1 LSLSS
6 QAKFLR
12 AGLRSITGPVRA
24 GGLGVSES
32 QAKED
37 IGTDFFKDLAVFMSN
52 YPYAIT
58 TFFGEVI
65 KGLDEVLND
74 SDNLGEK
81 ARATI
86 KYFLG
91 KLVRSFS
98 VFVNSYDKPALK
110 EIMLDPQNLL
120 RVAQALGEMM
130 RAYHLLVTEEPDD
143 GSPVVDD
150 IAHALDDASGF
161 IEGAVLSAI
170 SELSER
176 LERSNCLQQ
185 VISS

>member
-1 LSLSS
+1 M
-6 QAKFLR
+6 
-12 AGLRSITGPVRA
+12 
-24 GGLGVSES
+24 SEG

-52 YPYAIT
+52 RPYTII
-58 TFFGEVI
+58 TFFGEII

-74 SDNLGEK
+74 SDDIGEK

-98 VFVNSYDKPALK
+98 VFVNTYDKPALK
-110 EIMLDPQNLL
+110 EIMLDPKNLIS
-120 RVAQALGEMM
+120 VANALGEAL
-130 RAYHLLVTEEPDD
+130 RAYQLLVTEEPDD

-161 IEGAVLSAI
+161 IEGTVISAI
-170 SELSER
+170 SELSEK
-176 LERSNCLQQ
+176 LTNSNCLQQ

>member
-1 LSLSS
+1 M
-6 QAKFLR
+6 
-12 AGLRSITGPVRA
+12 
-24 GGLGVSES
+24 SES
-32 QAKED
+32 QTKED
-37 IGTDFFKDLAVFMSN
+37 IGTDFFKDLAVYMSN
-52 YPYAIT
+52 RPYAII

-110 EIMLDPQNLL
+110 EIMLDSKNLIS
-120 RVAQALGEMM
+120 VADALGEAL
-130 RAYHLLVTEEPDD
+130 RAYRLITTEEPDD
-143 GSPVVDD
+143 DSPVVDD
-150 IAHALDDASGF
+150 IAHALDDASSF
-161 IEGAVLSAI
+161 IEGVVLSAI

-176 LERSNCLQQ
+176 LEKSNCLQQ

>member
-1 LSLSS
+1 M
-6 QAKFLR
+6 
-12 AGLRSITGPVRA
+12 
-24 GGLGVSES
+24 SES
-32 QAKED
+32 QTKED

-52 YPYAIT
+52 RPYTII
-58 TFFGEVI
+58 TFFGEII
-65 KGLDEVLND
+65 KGFDEVLND

-98 VFVNSYDKPALK
+98 VFVNTYDKPALK
-110 EIMLDPQNLL
+110 EIMLDPKNLIS
-120 RVAQALGEMM
+120 VANALGEAL

-143 GSPVVDD
+143 DNPVVED
-150 IAHALDDASGF
+150 IARTLDDASSF
-161 IEGAVLSAI
+161 IEGTVISAI
-170 SELSER
+170 SELSEK
-176 LERSNCLQQ
+176 LESSNCLQQ

>member
-1 LSLSS
+1 
-6 QAKFLR
+6 
-12 AGLRSITGPVRA
+12 
-24 GGLGVSES
+24 VSES
-32 QAKED
+32 QTKED
-37 IGTDFFKDLAVFMSN
+37 IGTGFFKDLAVYMSDR
-52 YPYAIT
+52 PYAIV

-65 KGLDEVLND
+65 KGLDEALND
-74 SDNLGEK
+74 SDDLGEE

-110 EIMLDPQNLL
+110 EIMLDPKNLIS
-120 RVAQALGEMM
+120 VADALGEAL
-130 RAYHLLVTEEPDD
+130 RAYRLLVTEEPDD

-161 IEGAVLSAI
+161 IEGAILSAI

-176 LERSNCLQQ
+176 LESSNCLQQ

>member
-1 LSLSS
+1 
-6 QAKFLR
+6 
-12 AGLRSITGPVRA
+12 
-24 GGLGVSES
+24 
-32 QAKED
+32 
-37 IGTDFFKDLAVFMSN
+37 MSDR
-52 YPYAIT
+52 PYAIV

-65 KGLDEVLND
+65 KGLDEALND
-74 SDNLGEK
+74 SDDLGEE

-98 VFVNSYDKPALK
+98 VFVNTYDKLALK
-110 EIMLDPQNLL
+110 EIMLDPKNLIS
-120 RVAQALGEMM
+120 VANALGEAL
-130 RAYHLLVTEEPDD
+130 RAYQLLVTEEPDD

-161 IEGAVLSAI
+161 IEGTVISAI
-170 SELSER
+170 SELSEK
-176 LERSNCLQQ
+176 LTNSNCLQQ

>member
-1 LSLSS
+1 
-6 QAKFLR
+6 
-12 AGLRSITGPVRA
+12 
-24 GGLGVSES
+24 VSET
-32 QAKED
+32 QTKED
-37 IGTDFFKDLAVFMSN
+37 IGADFFKDLAVYMSSR
-52 YPYAIT
+52 PYAII

-91 KLVRSFS
+91 KVVRSFS
-98 VFVNSYDKPALK
+98 VFVNTYDKPALK
-110 EIMLDPQNLL
+110 EIMLDPKNLI
-120 RVAQALGEMM
+120 RVADALGEAL
-130 RAYHLLVTEEPDD
+130 RAYQLLVTEEPDD

-150 IAHALDDASGF
+150 IAHALDDASSL

>member
-1 LSLSS
+1 
-6 QAKFLR
+6 
-12 AGLRSITGPVRA
+12 
-24 GGLGVSES
+24 VSEG

-52 YPYAIT
+52 RPYTII
-58 TFFGEVI
+58 TFFGEII

-74 SDNLGEK
+74 SDDIGEK

-98 VFVNSYDKPALK
+98 VFVNTYDKPALK
-110 EIMLDPQNLL
+110 EIMLDPKNLIS
-120 RVAQALGEMM
+120 VANALGEAL
-130 RAYHLLVTEEPDD
+130 RAYQLLVTEEPDD

-161 IEGAVLSAI
+161 IEGTVISAI
-170 SELSER
+170 SELSEK
-176 LERSNCLQQ
+176 LTNSNCLQQ

>member
-1 LSLSS
+1 
-6 QAKFLR
+6 
-12 AGLRSITGPVRA
+12 
-24 GGLGVSES
+24 VSES
-32 QAKED
+32 QTKED
-37 IGTDFFKDLAVFMSN
+37 IGTDFFKDLAVYMSN
-52 YPYAIT
+52 RPYAII

-110 EIMLDPQNLL
+110 EIMLDSKNLIS
-120 RVAQALGEMM
+120 VADALGEAL
-130 RAYHLLVTEEPDD
+130 RAYRLITTEEPDD
-143 GSPVVDD
+143 DSPVVDD
-150 IAHALDDASGF
+150 IAHALDDASSF
-161 IEGAVLSAI
+161 IEGVVLSAI

-176 LERSNCLQQ
+176 LEKSNCLQQ